1 MNLGAGERIHATAL
15 LNVSLLIPSYLLC
28 EMGEG
33 GTAKGESDFQ
43 ERLWRNVTR
52 ISGEIKGLDSIHTPV
67 KMKFQLLL
75 FV

>member
-1 MNLGAGERIHATAL
+1 MNLGAGEGIHATAL
-15 LNVSLLIPSYLLC
+15 LNISLLIPSYLLC

-43 ERLWRNVTR
+43 ERLWRSITD
-52 ISGEIKGLDSIHTPV
+52 ISGEIKGLDSVHTTI
-67 KMKFQLLL
+67 KTKFWPRL